1 LAPRPIARF
10 PDMVLSW
17 ITQET
22 PILLRAPPLDFD
34 ARCALPGMRMG
45 VRALPADVGS
55 PWLRETVH

>member
-1 LAPRPIARF
+1 MSSPTLLSESSKAPATGNGVSL
-10 PDMVLSW
+10 MN
-17 ITQET
+17 
-22 PILLRAPPLDFD
+22 PLDFD